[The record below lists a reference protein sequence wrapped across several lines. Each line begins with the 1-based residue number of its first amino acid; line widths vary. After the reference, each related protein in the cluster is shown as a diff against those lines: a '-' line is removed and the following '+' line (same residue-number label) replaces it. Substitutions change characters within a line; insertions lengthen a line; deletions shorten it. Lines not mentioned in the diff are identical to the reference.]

1 MFQRDLQALVDE
13 LHYEISHVNRAYNEI
28 RQKLMTEYQELKT
41 KYLSRKKIVRN
52 SNAAVNISEMEVSP
66 ETSKEQEKS
75 DSF

>member
-1 MFQRDLQALVDE
+1 
-13 LHYEISHVNRAYNEI
+13 
-28 RQKLMTEYQELKT
+28 MTEYQELKT

-66 ETSKEQEKS
+66 ETSNDQDKS